1 MTLRKQFAHVVR
13 QQAPSHPLKILVEA
27 PADMHRD
34 AKANG
39 LIGLDS

>member
-27 PADMHRD
+27 PVDMDRG
-34 AKANG
+34 ATEMLKAAP
-39 LIGLDS
+39 DS